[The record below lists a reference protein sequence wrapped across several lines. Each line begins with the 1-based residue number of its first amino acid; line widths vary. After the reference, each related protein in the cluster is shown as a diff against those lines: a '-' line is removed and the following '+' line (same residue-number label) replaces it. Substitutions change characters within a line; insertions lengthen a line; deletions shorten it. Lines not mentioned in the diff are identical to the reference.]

1 MAAKKTPSPKRRG
14 NWQTL
19 PHTPFWAGTPER
31 FIGSVRR
38 GCCTCSPVLG
48 AATQTCP
55 ARSSPNPPAAEQT
68 HPRCRPSCP
77 HGLSC
82 SRKSRA
88 EPRRDGP
95 QQLPSLLTLFRYAAP
110 TFLPST
116 PQRGVQGTPV
126 SLREAL
132 ASALITAFLLP
143 AVH

>member
-1 MAAKKTPSPKRRG
+1 MAAKKKPSPKRRG

-48 AATQTCP
+48 ASTQTCP

-88 EPRRDGP
+88 EPRRDGA